1 MKLFSKL
8 FSNEDVEK
16 IFNRVYEE
24 EIKHLRAN
32 INLPIYPLDDIGFYK
47 GSPMT
52 IYIRY
57 DFKGSRELETRISR
71 FDSEYFCGYYTTGDF
86 LKLFVLIDEVR
97 PAFIQLVME
106 INEKNKKPIKSFIS
120 KLKKMG
126 IKIQIKLVDK
136 LMMFN

>member
-8 FSNEDVEK
+8 FSNEDIEK

-32 INLPIYPLDDIGFYK
+32 INLPTYPLDDIGFYK

-57 DFKGSRELETRISR
+57 DFKGSRELQE
-71 FDSEYFCGYYTTGDF
+71 
-86 LKLFVLIDEVR
+86 
-97 PAFIQLVME
+97 
-106 INEKNKKPIKSFIS
+106 
-120 KLKKMG
+120 
-126 IKIQIKLVDK
+126 
-136 LMMFN
+136 